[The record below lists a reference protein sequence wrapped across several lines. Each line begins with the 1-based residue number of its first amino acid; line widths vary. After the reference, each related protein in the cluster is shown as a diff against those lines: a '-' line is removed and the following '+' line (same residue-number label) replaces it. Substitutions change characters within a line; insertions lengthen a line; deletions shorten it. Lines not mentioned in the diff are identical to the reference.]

1 MAEARDE
8 QEPPEDGTERHQA
21 EPGEPST
28 EDPPKGGNPGGPAQ
42 AEAATDGEA
51 PPRPSPPHR
60 PTVDER
66 LEQLRRRKS
75 RARVAGGP
83 DAIERQHAR
92 GKLSARERLELLLDP
107 GSFVETDVL
116 TRHRLGTFGLDR
128 VRPYTDGVVTGWGT
142 IDGRK
147 VFVYSQDFTVF
158 GGSLGEVM
166 SEKICKIMDLA
177 VSVGA
182 PIIGIN
188 DSGGAR
194 IQEGAASLA
203 GYGFIFD
210 RNVRASGV
218 VPQISVIMGPCA
230 GGAVYSPAITD
241 FVFMVK
247 GTSHMFITGPDV
259 IKAVTGEE
267 VTFEELGGATT
278 HASRSGIASFIAD
291 DEPGCLAQVRYL
303 LSFLPPNNLEDPPVY
318 APRDDP
324 ERRDEALNAIIPD
337 SPRAPYDMKDVIH
350 SIVDEGEFFE
360 VFPLWAANILIGFA
374 RLEGRSVGIIA
385 NQPKVLAGTLDFES
399 SEKAARFIR
408 FCDAFNIPILSFV
421 DVPGFLPGTAQEY
434 GGIIRR
440 GAKLL
445 YAFTEAT
452 VPRLTVI
459 TRKAY
464 GGAYVVMNSKHLR
477 ADVSFAWPTA
487 EIAVMGPEGAVN
499 VIFRREIQKA
509 ADPQAKRQ
517 ELIAQYEEE
526 FGNPYFAAERGFVD
540 DVIEPAD
547 TRPQLIRALRMLR
560 TKREQVPP
568 RKHGNIPL

>member
-1 MAEARDE
+1 MAEAIE
-8 QEPPEDGTERHQA
+8 EPERA
-21 EPGEPST
+21 ESEGGADSESSEPH
-28 EDPPKGGNPGGPAQ
+28 EGNPGGPAPTD
-42 AEAATDGEA
+42 ATQERETPA
-51 PPRPSPPHR
+51 PPHR
-60 PTVDER
+60 ASVEER
-66 LEQLRRRKS
+66 LQQLRSLKS
-75 RARVAGGP
+75 RAHTAGGS
-83 DAIERQHAR
+83 DAVERQHAR

-107 GSFVETDVL
+107 GSFVETDLL

-142 IDGRK
+142 IDSRK

-182 PIIGIN
+182 PVIGIN

-241 FVFMVK
+241 FVFMVN

-278 HASRSGIASFIAD
+278 HARRSGIASFIAD
-291 DEPGCLAQVRYL
+291 DEPGCLSMVRYL
-303 LSFLPPNNLEDPPVY
+303 LSFLPSNNLEDPPSY
-318 APRDDP
+318 ASRDDP
-324 ERRDEALNAIIPD
+324 DRRDEALNSIIPD
-337 SPRAPYDMKDVIH
+337 SPRAAYDMKDVIH
-350 SIVDEGEFFE
+350 SVVDEGEFFE
-360 VFPLWAANILIGFA
+360 VFPLWAANVLIGFA
-374 RLEGRSVGIIA
+374 RLDGRSIGIVA
-385 NQPKVLAGTLDFES
+385 NQPAHLAGTLDFES

-408 FCDAFNIPILSFV
+408 FCDAFNIPIVTFV

-499 VIFRREIQKA
+499 VIFRKEIQKA
-509 ADPQAKRQ
+509 DDPQAKRQ
-517 ELIAQYEEE
+517 ELIARYEDE
-526 FGNPYFAAERGFVD
+526 FGNPYYAAERGFVD

-547 TRPQLIRALRMLR
+547 TRPKLIRSLRMLH